1 MSGKV
6 NRAFFSGPAQ
16 VISIAT
22 AREFKVPVEQLTQST
37 TRCSAHV
44 ANARMVAMYL
54 VATLL
59 DLSLTHTGLIFGRD
73 RTTVRHALAR
83 VEDKRDDPAF
93 DSLILRLEEELTV
106 RSA

>member
-1 MSGKV
+1 MGKV
-6 NRAFFSGPAQ
+6 CRAFFSGPAQ
-16 VISIAT
+16 TIVAAV
-22 AREFKVPVEQLTQST
+22 AREMNVSPDQLTQSY
-37 TRCSAHV
+37 TRCTANI

-59 DLSLTHTGLIFGRD
+59 NLNLTHTGLIFGRD

-83 VEDKRDDPAF
+83 VEDKMDDPSF
-93 DSLILRLEEELTV
+93 DLLIQRLKDELTV